1 MRRTVGLLGVI
12 LVLLL
17 TGHIPAGTQT
27 AKVVPK
33 GKLVLAWH
41 TTMAS
46 KWLDPQEHDGT
57 ATPDNFLNA
66 LHDALIKNYRE
77 TLFDHPGLAERYEF
91 APDAKSATFWLRGY
105 PETTLGKT
113 VYLFDS

>member
-17 TGHIPAGTQT
+17 TGNMPAKAQT

-33 GKLVLAWH
+33 GKIVLAWH

-46 KWLDPQEHDGT
+46 KW
-57 ATPDNFLNA
+57 
-66 LHDALIKNYRE
+66 
-77 TLFDHPGLAERYEF
+77 
-91 APDAKSATFWLRGY
+91 
-105 PETTLGKT
+105 
-113 VYLFDS
+113 

>member
-1 MRRTVGLLGVI
+1 MRREERGMKQSSVYGVPTVARGRTLPSEEESAMRRRVGLLGMV

-17 TGHIPAGTQT
+17 TGHMPVGAQT

-33 GKLVLAWH
+33 GKIVLAWH
-41 TTMAS
+41 TMMAS

-66 LHDALIKNYRE
+66 LHD
-77 TLFDHPGLAERYEF
+77 
-91 APDAKSATFWLRGY
+91 
-105 PETTLGKT
+105 
-113 VYLFDS
+113 